1 MRISVKEAEREFSR
15 IAKLAQD
22 GTDII
27 FTEEGQPS
35 LQLFPIAR
43 SPLPPEERMAVFDR
57 VRQRGRKKG
66 PANFE
71 TDAAHSQ
78 DFLYD
83 ENGLPG

>member
-1 MRISVKEAEREFSR
+1 MRISIKEAEGEFPR

-22 GTDII
+22 GVEVIL
-27 FTEEGQPS
+27 TEEGEPS
-35 LQLFPIAR
+35 LQLVPIAR

-57 VRQRGRKKG
+57 VRQRGREKG
-66 PANFE
+66 PANFD

-83 ENGLPG
+83 EDGLPG